1 MEKIIEKARTLV
13 EALPYIK
20 NFNGSTF
27 VIKYGGSAMTDAKF
41 KELFIKDIVL
51 LNYVGVKIVL
61 VHGGGENINELLK
74 KLGKKP
80 VFVDGHRVTD
90 AETLEVVEMVLV
102 GKVNKEIVKNIN
114 LHGVKAIG
122 MSGKDGNLIMA
133 KKKKSAKGKDI
144 GFVGEVTKVN
154 TKLLETLDQQGYIT
168 VIAPIGVD
176 EKGNGYNINADTVAG
191 AVAEALKADK
201 LIYLTDTDG
210 VKLHGKYVH
219 SIRVK
224 DIAKH
229 IKSGEIS
236 GGMLPK
242 TLSAKAAIEAGV
254 KKVHI
259 INGIKE
265 HSLLLEI
272 FTNEGIGTEIIK

>member
-13 EALPYIK
+13 EALPYMR
-20 NFNGSTF
+20 NYNGATF
-27 VIKYGGSAMTDAKF
+27 VIKYGGSAMTDEKF
-41 KELFIKDIVL
+41 KDLFIKDVVL

-61 VHGGGENINELLK
+61 VHGGGEEINGLLK

-80 VFVDGHRVTD
+80 SFVDGHRVTD

-102 GKVNKEIVKNIN
+102 GKVNKDIVKNIN
-114 LHGVKAIG
+114 LQGVKAIG
-122 MSGKDGNLIMA
+122 LSGKDGNLIMA
-133 KKKKSAKGKDI
+133 KKKRSSKGSDI

-154 TKLLETLDQQGYIT
+154 TKLLETFGQYGYIP
-168 VIAPIGVD
+168 VIAPVGVD

-191 AVAEALKADK
+191 AVAGALKADK

-210 VKLHGKYVH
+210 VKIGGKYAL
-219 SIRVK
+219 SIKVK
-224 DIAKH
+224 DISKH

-242 TLSAKAAIEAGV
+242 TLSAKSAIEAGV

-259 INGIKE
+259 INGTKE

-272 FTNEGIGTEIIK
+272 FTKEGIGTEIIK

>member
-1 MEKIIEKARTLV
+1 MEKFIEKARTLI

-20 NFNGSTF
+20 NFNGATF
-27 VIKYGGSAMTDAKF
+27 VIKYGGSAMIDGKY
-41 KELFIKDIVL
+41 KEFFIKDVAL

-61 VHGGGENINELLK
+61 VHGGGENINDMLK

-80 VFVDGHRVTD
+80 AFVDGHRVTD
-90 AETLEVVEMVLV
+90 AETLDVVEMVLV
-102 GKVNKEIVKNIN
+102 GKVNKEIVKNMN

-122 MSGKDGNLIMA
+122 LSGEDGNLLMA
-133 KKKKSAKGKDI
+133 KKKKSQNGRDI
-144 GFVGEVTKVN
+144 GFVGQVTKVN
-154 TKLLETLDQQGYIT
+154 TKLLMTLDEQGYVP
-168 VIAPIGVD
+168 VIAPVGVD
-176 EKGNGYNINADTVAG
+176 EAGNGYNINADTVAG
-191 AVAEALKADK
+191 AVAAALKADK

-210 VKLHGKYVH
+210 VKIKGKYAH
-219 SIRVK
+219 SIK
-224 DIAKH
+224 TKEIAGH

-259 INGIKE
+259 INGTME
-265 HSLLLEI
+265 HSMLLEI
-272 FTNEGIGTEIIK
+272 FTHEGIGTEIVK